1 MASPFLLRIVS
12 YFAVLS
18 GLLWCEQVSPFV
30 APEQRKPFRVRFHVG
45 ISVANSLLLYLLIS
59 WPTFTALTYAQRHG
73 IGLSALLSLSGWR
86 EIVATVIFFDMWDYW
101 MHLANHRIG
110 LLWRFHKAHHSDM
123 EIDVTTASR
132 FHIGE
137 LIISG
142 SVKCLVV
149 LLWGPSLWGLVT
161 FDILITAFSQFHHS
175 NVGIPLG
182 IQDRL
187 ERVIVTPRMHRCHHS
202 LHRECYIAN
211 FSAIF
216 SVWDRIFRS
225 YHWAGNAGE
234 LERVGLV
241 TPRGEETMRLRAF
254 LLTPFVKG

>member
-1 MASPFLLRIVS
+1 MTSPLLLRIAS
-12 YFAVLS
+12 YVAVLT
-18 GLLWCEQVSPFV
+18 GLLWCEKV
-30 APEQRKPFRVRFHVG
+30 APFAPPEQGKPFRVRFHVG
-45 ISVANSLLLYLLIS
+45 ISVVNSLILYLLIS
-59 WPTFTALTYAQRHG
+59 WPTFTALAYAQGHNM
-73 IGLSALLSLSGWR
+73 GLSRLLGLSGWR
-86 EIVATVIFFDMWDYW
+86 EIVATVIVFDLWDYG

-142 SVKCLVV
+142 CVKCLVILV
-149 LLWGPSLWGLVT
+149 WGPSLWGLVV
-161 FDILITAFSQFHHS
+161 FDTLLTTFSQFHHS

-182 IQDRL
+182 IQDTL
-187 ERVIVTPRMHRCHHS
+187 ERIIVTPRMHRCHHS
-202 LHRECYIAN
+202 LHRECYVAN

-225 YHWAGNAGE
+225 HHRARGVDE

-241 TPRGEETMRLRAF
+241 KPRGEETMRLRPF